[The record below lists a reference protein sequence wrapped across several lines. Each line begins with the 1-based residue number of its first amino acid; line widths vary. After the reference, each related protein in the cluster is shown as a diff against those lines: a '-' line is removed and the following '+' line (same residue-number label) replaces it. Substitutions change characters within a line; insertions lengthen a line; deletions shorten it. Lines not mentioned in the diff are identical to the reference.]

1 MGVSHARQC
10 TAVSSRTGKRCRQP
24 AMTGTELCRL
34 HDRLGEHA
42 SGEEPRKARR
52 RRRGAQDDNLNARTH
67 GAYAPRLLPDEEP
80 LYEEKRA
87 AFTEALGGV
96 DVFDRELVHL
106 LSLIAV
112 KVDMAVMKGAEHAAY
127 GGMIKQILDLMREL
141 KATRASRDTL
151 TEGQNLTF
159 ADLFEALK
167 AKFGDEA
174 GDPLSGTDQA
184 PSDQEPVERQC
195 LRCGNT
201 TKHRTELDGRWRCQN
216 CGALREA
223 EAEAEIVE
231 DQSDAPNDDA
241 KQADANT
248 DVETATV
255 AAPPA
260 GQ

>member
-10 TAVSSRTGKRCRQP
+10 TAVSSRTGRQCRQP
-24 AMTGTELCRL
+24 AIKGTELCRL
-34 HDRLGEHA
+34 HAGIGDRTSTGK
-42 SGEEPRKARR
+42 PRKTRK

-80 LYEEKRA
+80 LYEEKRK

-167 AKFGDEA
+167 VKFGDDA
-174 GDPLSGTDQA
+174 GDPQSDAGQA
-184 PSDQEPVERQC
+184 TPDEEPVERDC

-216 CGALREA
+216 CGVLREA
-223 EAEAEIVE
+223 EVE
-231 DQSDAPNDDA
+231 VEVAKDQSDAPSDDG
-241 KQADANT
+241 KQVDADTST
-248 DVETATV
+248 DVATV
-255 AAPPA
+255 VAPPT

>member
-1 MGVSHARQC
+1 MF
-10 TAVSSRTGKRCRQP
+10 RTQGNVRRCRVGRGGSVGNPPSRERSCAACTQGS
-24 AMTGTELCRL
+24 GT
-34 HDRLGEHA
+34 
-42 SGEEPRKARR
+42 ARARGSQER
-52 RRRGAQDDNLNARTH
+52 RVSE
-67 GAYAPRLLPDEEP
+67 DEEP
-80 LYEEKRA
+80 LYEEKRK

-167 AKFGDEA
+167 VKFGDDA
-174 GDPLSGTDQA
+174 GDPQSDAGQA
-184 PSDQEPVERQC
+184 TPDEEPVERDC

-216 CGALREA
+216 CGVLREA
-223 EAEAEIVE
+223 EVE
-231 DQSDAPNDDA
+231 VEVAKDQSDAPSDDG
-241 KQADANT
+241 KQVDADTST
-248 DVETATV
+248 DVATV
-255 AAPPA
+255 VAPPT